1 MLRSFRKLGEYHITV
16 VYKLL
21 AEQASRFEETL
32 GSEKTLRIPELW
44 KAAENFMA
52 GGFLVALTLLV
63 YTISSVLSAVGNE
76 CFIRISGT
84 RFKLY

>member
-16 VYKLL
+16 VFKLL

-32 GSEKTLRIPELW
+32 GSEKTLDTRALESCREFHGRRI
-44 KAAENFMA
+44 
-52 GGFLVALTLLV
+52 LVALTLLV
-63 YTISSVLSAVGNE
+63 YTISSVHSAVGNE